1 MAGYLRTLFLFY
13 RRNVRVQPLREMM
26 AIVGIAAGV
35 ALLFTIQVAHR
46 SITGSFAQISQ
57 GVAGRATLEL
67 ASRGPQGFSEHV
79 AEEVERTPGVRA
91 SAPLLQTSIIAAG
104 PTGRRALTL
113 VGATEQIAQFGGK
126 LAIQFLVAGLSSH
139 RGLVVLSE
147 PTATKIGVDPG
158 GPVTILARGETHR
171 VTLNSTVPGSR
182 LGGAAETPVAAAP
195 LPVVQALTAQ
205 HGIVSRVLIEPAAG
219 RQASLRRRLE
229 AQFGS
234 TLNVRATAAEASLL
248 GSVAAPERQI
258 TLLFSAISIVAGII
272 LAYAS
277 LLLAS
282 DERRRF
288 IVYLIEIGTPESTII
303 ASLAFDALLLGILG
317 SVIGL
322 VVGDGLSLV
331 AYRAVPGYI
340 AAAFPVGGQRVV
352 GGGTILLS
360 AGGGMLAAFA
370 AAALP
375 AVTILRAGAAA
386 EPDAIGRSLSL
397 VRRARVARRL
407 PFICG
412 IALVCGSV
420 TLSLVAPG
428 TTVGALVVL
437 VAGLVMCLPLATDA
451 LLRLA
456 RAVSRRSND
465 ASARLSV
472 AELRRAPTRSVALLA
487 TGAIAT
493 FLTVTISGSVADV
506 QHAVRTGAAGLL
518 SSGDL
523 WVKPGGP
530 ENVYTTQP
538 LADGSIERRLARIAE
553 VKSVLAWQDSF
564 LDLPNRR
571 VWVLGVPTRLA
582 AQIVPSQFV
591 TGSLAVADRRL
602 RAGGWVALS
611 QTIAREAHVGVGDD
625 FQLPTPTGRA
635 HFRVAAIVANYGW
648 LPGAVVMNAN
658 DHAHYWNEREPT
670 QLAITLNPG
679 VSPTQGKH
687 AIETALPP
695 RVAVA
700 VLSTAERRHEVSA
713 VLGSTLSR
721 LNDTTLVVLVA
732 TIASVIALI
741 VAAISQRRGRLDS
754 LLSIGMSFG
763 QFARLIFYESGSML
777 VAGCLIGLASGL
789 IGQALVD
796 GWLRYTTGAPVS
808 FAGAWQIGLRTVL
821 IALGIAL
828 LASLLAVQRA
838 IRPAPRAAFSTD

>member
-1 MAGYLRTLFLFY
+1 
-13 RRNVRVQPLREMM
+13 
-26 AIVGIAAGV
+26 
-35 ALLFTIQVAHR
+35 
-46 SITGSFAQISQ
+46 
-57 GVAGRATLEL
+57 
-67 ASRGPQGFSEHV
+67 
-79 AEEVERTPGVRA
+79 VRA
-91 SAPLLQTSIIAAG
+91 SAPLLQASIVAVG
-104 PTGRRALTL
+104 PAGRRALTL
-113 VGATEQIAQFGGK
+113 VGATEQIARLGGK
-126 LAIQFLVAGLSSH
+126 LSVQFLVAGLSSH

-147 PTATKIGVDPG
+147 ATASTIGVHPG
-158 GPVTILARGETHR
+158 EPVRILVRGEARHL
-171 VTLNSTVPGSR
+171 TLNSTVPSSR
-182 LGGAAETPVAAAP
+182 LGAAAESPVAAAP

-205 HGIVSRVLIEPAAG
+205 HGVATRVLIEPSPGQEA
-219 RQASLRRRLE
+219 LLLRRLE
-229 AQFGS
+229 ARFGS
-234 TLNVRATAAEASLL
+234 TLNVRTSDSEARLL
-248 GSVAAPERQI
+248 ANVAAPERQI

-288 IVYLIEIGTPESTII
+288 IVYLIEIGTPESMIV

-317 SVIGL
+317 SIVGL
-322 VVGDGLSLV
+322 IAGDALSLV

-340 AAAFPVGGQRVV
+340 AAAFPVGGERVV
-352 GGGTILLS
+352 GAETVLLS
-360 AGGGMLAAFA
+360 FAGGIFAALA

-397 VRRARVARRL
+397 ARRARISSAL
-407 PFICG
+407 PFSCG

-420 TLSLVAPG
+420 ALCVVAPATTVVALVA
-428 TTVGALVVL
+428 L
-437 VAGLVMCLPLATDA
+437 VAGLVMCLPLATNA

-456 RAVSRRSND
+456 RLLSRHSD
-465 ASARLSV
+465 DPSARLSV

-506 QHAVRTGAAGLL
+506 QRAVRTGAAGLL
-518 SSGDL
+518 ASGDL

-538 LADGSIERRLARIAE
+538 LADRSIEPRLMRIAE

-571 VWVLGVPTRLA
+571 VWVLGVPTQLGS
-582 AQIVPSQFV
+582 QIVPSQLV
-591 TGSLAVADRRL
+591 SGGLAVADRRL
-602 RAGGWVALS
+602 RGGGWVALS
-611 QTIAREAHVGVGDD
+611 QPIAREDHVGVGDAV
-625 FQLPTPTGRA
+625 QLPTPTGRA
-635 HFRVAAIVANYGW
+635 DFRVAAIIANYGW

-658 DHAHYWNEREPT
+658 DHARDWNEREPT

-679 VSPTQGKH
+679 VSLTQGKR
-687 AIETALPP
+687 AIETASLLAGAV
-695 RVAVA
+695 VAVK
-700 VLSTAERRHEVSA
+700 TTEERRREVSS
-713 VLGSTLSR
+713 VLGSTLAR
-721 LNDTTLVVLVA
+721 LNDTTLVVLIA

-741 VAAISQRRGRLDS
+741 IAAISQRRGRIDS

-777 VAGCLIGLASGL
+777 VAGCLIGLASGVL
-789 IGQALVD
+789 GQALVD
-796 GWLRYTTGAPVS
+796 GWLRNTTGAPVS
-808 FAGAWQIGLRTVL
+808 FVAAWQIGLRTIL

-828 LASLLAVQRA
+828 LASVFAVVKA
-838 IRPAPRAAFSTD
+838 TRPAPRAAFSTD